1 MTKGVPHPGGYLLT
15 RESLVS
21 GELQRALRS
30 NPPPGVC
37 LRSDEELDAT
47 MEEALR
53 GHEAGED
60 LHVFGY
66 GSLMWNPALHLVD
79 TRVATVPG
87 WHRRFCIRMLMARGS
102 VERPGAMLALDRG
115 GACRGLLLRIAAHQV
130 EDELRL
136 LWRREML
143 AGSYDARWVTAQM
156 AHRAHAGGEPLRALT
171 FVVRR
176 RHERY
181 IGALP
186 DEEIARLIRTG
197 QGSLGNARGY
207 FEATVQ
213 TLARLG
219 IRDRGIERLH
229 RLIRRADMHD

>member
-1 MTKGVPHPGGYLLT
+1 MKDIPKPPGEYLLT
-15 RESLVS
+15 RESLAS

-37 LRSDEELDAT
+37 LRSDEELEAT
-47 MEEALR
+47 MQEALR
-53 GHEAGED
+53 GHASGED
-60 LHVFGY
+60 LNVFGY
-66 GSLMWNPALHLVD
+66 GSLMWNPALHLVEA
-79 TRVATVPG
+79 RLATVPG

-130 EDELRL
+130 KDELRL

-143 AGSYDARWVTAQM
+143 AGAYDARWVA
-156 AHRAHAGGEPLRALT
+156 AHAGGTRLRALS

-176 RHERY
+176 SHERY

-186 DEEIARLIRTG
+186 AEEIARLIRTG

-207 FEATVQ
+207 FESTVQ

-219 IRDRGIERLH
+219 VRDRGIERLK
-229 RLIRRADMHD
+229 RLILESDRASC